1 MNNFKRILYVVCV
14 VVLCVFVLGGFSF
27 KNSGAFTQ
35 RNFYDIERKYETR
48 EVGACAFGA
57 VKSYMDYRAIT
68 NTSSRQYR
76 FIRNYMEVDKTT
88 GFLHDEDGFIG
99 VALGSY
105 YGVIGSRYY
114 FTLDSGVTLPVVKI
128 DEKDDRDTDASG
140 CYHLYDSSV
149 IEFVIDSDIANSYY
163 GHYGNGLVLQGNFAN
178 YPLFRGNIVKVEEVL
193 EEENPEHVSY
203 GVYSEKDEGYSPF
216 VYGSGY

>member
-1 MNNFKRILYVVCV
+1 MRKINHILSISGLILVCL
-14 VVLCVFVLGGFSF
+14 VLLGGFSF
-27 KNSGAFTQ
+27 KNEKAFNE
-35 RNFYDIERKYETR
+35 RNFYDIDKKYETK
-48 EVGACAFGA
+48 EVGACAYGA

-76 FIRNYMEVDKTT
+76 FIRNYMEVDQKT
-88 GFLHDEDGFIG
+88 GFLYDEDGFIG

-128 DEKDDRDTDASG
+128 DEKDDRDTDYSG
-140 CYHLYDSSV
+140 CYHLNDSSV
-149 IEFVIDSDIANSYY
+149 IEFVIDSDIANAYY
-163 GHYGNGLVLQGNFAN
+163 GYYGNGLVLQGNFAN
-178 YPLFRGNIVKVEEVL
+178 YPLFRGDIVKVEEVL

-203 GVYSEKDEGYSPF
+203 GTYSESGDEYSPF
-216 VYGSGY
+216 RYASGY